1 MDGPETVGRPSEKI
15 TKRWRAS
22 PKLQIMLVAVC
33 FFVLN
38 LVLIAVWAWALI
50 GRD

>member
-1 MDGPETVGRPSEKI
+1 MERPDSVGRPGDKN

-22 PKLQIMLVAVC
+22 PKLQIMLVTVC